1 MKLITTS
8 TLEVYQF
15 ENLSNEPGIHHCI
28 TTRKGGISEG
38 YADSLNLGMGVEDHI
53 NYVEENRRRLAGFMG
68 VPYDRLIF
76 QKQTH
81 STHYKIVTEKNF
93 RDSIFNNDALI
104 TAEKGIAIAALG
116 ADCVPVLLY
125 DKKNKVVASIHA
137 GWKGTVNGI
146 VHIVMEVLKSE
157 FNTDP
162 QNVLAGIGPSI
173 SAKNYEVGPEVI
185 DAFEKAFPNAHQL
198 ISNRHDNKAHVD
210 LWLGNKTWL
219 LHQGVPEENIEIS
232 GLCTYD
238 QHDTFFS
245 ARYFK
250 NKTGRF
256 GGCIVLK

>member
-1 MKLITTS
+1 MKLNITS

-15 ENLSNEPGIHHCI
+15 ENLLNEPGVHHCI

-53 NYVEENRRRLAGFMG
+53 NYVEENRRRLAEFMG
-68 VPYDRLIF
+68 VPPNKLIF

-81 STHYKIVTEKNF
+81 SINYKIITEKNF
-93 RDSIFNNDALI
+93 TETIMNNDALI
-104 TAEKGIAIAALG
+104 TSEKGIAIAALG

-125 DKKNKVVASIHA
+125 DRKNQVIASIHA

-146 VHIVMEVLKSE
+146 VNVVMDVLKNE
-157 FNTDP
+157 FNTNP
-162 QNVLAGIGPSI
+162 ENILAGIGPSI
-173 SAKNYEVGPEVI
+173 SAKNYEVGPEVVE
-185 DAFEKAFPNAHQL
+185 AFEIAFPNHNEL
-198 ISNRHDNKAHVD
+198 ISNRHDDKAHVD
-210 LWLGNKTWL
+210 LWKGNKTWL
-219 LHQGVPEENIEIS
+219 LNHGVPEKNIEIS

-238 QHDTFFS
+238 EHETFFS